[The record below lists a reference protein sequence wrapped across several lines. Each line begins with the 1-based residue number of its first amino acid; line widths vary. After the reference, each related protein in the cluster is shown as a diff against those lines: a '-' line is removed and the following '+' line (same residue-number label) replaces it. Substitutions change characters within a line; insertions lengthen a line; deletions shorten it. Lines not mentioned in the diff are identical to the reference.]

1 MNYAAEFEKYLKE
14 DGRRDST
21 ILSYVGDIAG
31 FLKYLT
37 TKAVHLMGSLLGF
50 SLPVISS
57 T

>member
-31 FLKYLT
+31 F
-37 TKAVHLMGSLLGF
+37 
-50 SLPVISS
+50 
-57 T
+57 